1 MGRTMKRLYYLAYG
15 SNLCESQMRRRCPGV
30 SIVGT
35 AMLEG
40 HQLVFRGYSAR
51 WGGSVA
57 TVQRYAGARVHGL
70 VYALTPADVDALDRC
85 EGAPAV
91 YERVTRLVRC
101 EDGRRRRMQTYVM
114 VGRSSKLVT
123 RPAPLYVARIWCAY
137 ARLGFDRAPLNRAIE
152 ATQ

>member
-1 MGRTMKRLYYLAYG
+1 MH
-15 SNLCESQMRRRCPGV
+15 RRCPGAA
-30 SIVGT
+30 IVGT
-35 AMLEG
+35 ATLDD

-57 TVQRYAGARVHGL
+57 TVRRSAGARVHGL

-101 EDGRRRRMQTYVM
+101 DDGRKRRVLTYVM
-114 VGRSSKLVT
+114 VGRASKLVT
-123 RPAPLYVARIWCAY
+123 RPGPIYVARIWIAY
-137 ARLGFDRAPLNRAIE
+137 VRLGFDRAPLKRAME
-152 ATQ
+152 ATR